1 MRLSLCLTA
10 FLVVPLAAQE
20 APPQRIERLVKKL
33 ASEDWTKR
41 QSAEKELKNLLKH
54 MRWSEQFPQL
64 IESLR
69 FHLKTCRDVQ
79 VRYVLQELCGPP
91 NLPAPPALLRRFPN
105 AAQLLNSADPN
116 DHEKLAYRIG
126 RWRLVTGV
134 GLLEAFLK
142 SETVD
147 VRRAAAEALSAIET
161 ETATRALIAALN
173 DPHSDV
179 QEIAVEALLKRKAKE
194 AIPALWRVIRSDGFV
209 VESKEKA
216 LYALWNLQPE
226 KRKELLILALKRD
239 YSLPCEPHEAA
250 AILRDRK
257 HLPLLLAALKSGGFH
272 AEMDA
277 AEILAELGAEEAV
290 EPIYRLIRQK
300 EKFSCDCPRV
310 ALARCLMKIG
320 TKRAC
325 TALLQL
331 LKKPDI
337 ICYDYR
343 IEIARFLCPKHK
355 KWMLKGLLQML
366 KSDNPEW
373 RYFAVMALA
382 SINATEA
389 IPQIAKLLDDPDI
402 RVRYEAVGA
411 LGWLKAKQFVGRL
424 LKMLKTDPD
433 LESSLIY
440 ALGLIG
446 DVRAVKPLAERLLA
460 YTERAKK
467 HPTGGG
473 YEEEKKDK
481 TRLKRQALAKALG
494 WLGTKVAVE
503 ALIKVVND
511 DPNRHVREEAVEAL
525 GKLRAKEAVPHIIP
539 VLTHVF
545 SRDEAERA
553 LLNIDRKVVVK
564 ALINALEADDEEI
577 RIAAAE
583 MLAKMN
589 AKSAAEPL
597 LKRLL
602 KAKSLSPEQAHL
614 SAALGQ
620 LATPQILPRI
630 IALLQHEDC
639 SFHYAALTA
648 LAKTDP
654 TPVLPHILA
663 FLKRSDTD
671 DSERLRAAPVLAKIK
686 NKKAQNALIE
696 MLQNSDDINLKY
708 AVIDALARQ
717 GLDGAESALVGV
729 LSEREK
735 GLRIAAIEALGKLRA
750 KSAVV
755 HLVRCLTA
763 EDKEVVFAAA
773 SALEA
778 ITRQPFGADYD
789 AWLNWLKKNRQ
800 LHRKSL
806 KTSP

>member
-1 MRLSLCLTA
+1 MRSILWFVFVGL
-10 FLVVPLAAQE
+10 VPLAAQE
-20 APPQRIERLVKKL
+20 ALPQRIERLVRKL
-33 ASEDWTKR
+33 ASEDWTQR
-41 QSAEKELKNLLKH
+41 QTAEKELKNLLKH
-54 MRWSEQFPQL
+54 MRWSKQFPQL
-64 IESLR
+64 IERLR
-69 FHLKTCRDVQ
+69 AHLKTCRDVQ
-79 VRYVLQELCGPP
+79 VRHVLCSLCGPP
-91 NLPAPPALLRRFPN
+91 HLPAPVSLLRHFPN
-105 AAQLLNSADPN
+105 AARLLASADPN
-116 DHEKLAYRIG
+116 DHEKLAYWIG
-126 RWRLVTGV
+126 EWRLVRCV
-134 GLLEAFLK
+134 GLLEALMK
-142 SETVD
+142 SEVED
-147 VRRAAAEALSAIET
+147 VRREAVKALAAMRTEA
-161 ETATRALIAALN
+161 ATHALIAALN
-173 DPHSDV
+173 DPRSDA
-179 QEIAVEALLKRKAKE
+179 QEIAIEALMKRRAKE
-194 AIPALWRVIRSDGFV
+194 AIPALWRLLEGDGF

-216 LYALWNLQPE
+216 LYALWDLQPE

-239 YSLPCEPHEAA
+239 YSLPCEPEEAA

-257 HLPLLLAALKSGGFH
+257 HLPFLLAALKSGGFH

-310 ALARCLMKIG
+310 ALATCLMKIG

-337 ICYDYR
+337 ICHDYR

-373 RYFAVMALA
+373 RYYAVIALA

-402 RVRYEAVGA
+402 RVRSEAVGA

-481 TRLKRQALAKALG
+481 TRLKRRALAKALG

-511 DPNRHVREEAVEAL
+511 DPNRHVRGEAVEAL

-539 VLTHVF
+539 VLTDVF

-564 ALINALEADDEEI
+564 ALIDALEADDEDI

-654 TPVLPHILA
+654 TPVLPHILT

-696 MLQNSDDINLKY
+696 MLQNTDDINLKY

-750 KSAVV
+750 EGAVV

-773 SALEA
+773 DALEA

-789 AWLNWLKKNRQ
+789 AWLNWLKKKRRKNTKKNR
-800 LHRKSL
+800 
-806 KTSP
+806 